1 MTFLHQLR
9 AGSDLL
15 AQWWVREWQASLP
28 NTLRAWT
35 KASRA
40 TSLTICPHEDHVAIS
55 LSDPEGRDNVVE
67 QISWVDYNRDAL
79 DRHIKKAAAFTPL
92 GEIRIVLELPGA
104 ITQSMII
111 PRRAQARAEDIV
123 REAIARKTP
132 LKPDEVFIG
141 CDLRAA
147 GSGKLELRY
156 LLLPKAI
163 LERFLARL
171 SVAPS
176 EIALLKGPSVNGLP
190 AVAVPIAR
198 RPQASS
204 PWLKRAFIGLA
215 LVSVLGALVGYAAL
229 AWRQTALLA
238 EMEERIAEMA
248 AHDRETSERLGPAV
262 ALADDIA
269 RFSAL
274 RRAPGIVHV
283 WDELARILPDSTFL
297 TDLEVSGSNLRASGY
312 SDAAA
317 GLIQL
322 LEKSPVVHSAAFA
335 GPLVFDPARG
345 KEHFSLRASLRKARL
360 PAEEGK

>member
-1 MTFLHQLR
+1 MTILR
-9 AGSDLL
+9 HLSTGTELL

-28 NTLRAWT
+28 NALRAWT

-40 TSLTICPHEDHVAIS
+40 ASLTIRPHEDHVAIS
-55 LSDPEGRDNVVE
+55 LSDPEGRDKGVE
-67 QISWVDYNRDAL
+67 QIRWIDYSRDAL
-79 DRHIKKAAAFTPL
+79 DHQIKKAAAFAPL
-92 GEIRIVLELPGA
+92 GKIRIVLELPQA
-104 ITQSMII
+104 MTQSMII
-111 PRRAQARAEDIV
+111 PRRAQARAEEIV
-123 REAIARKTP
+123 RENISRKTP

-141 CDLRAA
+141 YDLRAA

-163 LERFLARL
+163 LERFLTRL
-171 SVAPS
+171 SVVPS
-176 EIALLKGPSVNGLP
+176 EIAMLKGSSVNGVP
-190 AVAVPIAR
+190 AVAVPIAH

-204 PWLKRAFIGLA
+204 PWLKRVFIGLA

-229 AWRQTALLA
+229 AWRQAALLA

-248 AHDRETSERLGPAV
+248 AHDSESSERLRPAF
-262 ALADDIA
+262 ALSDDIA
-269 RFSAL
+269 RFGEL
-274 RRAPGIVHV
+274 RRAPGIVQV

-297 TDLEVSGSNLRASGY
+297 TDLEVSGSNLRAAGY

-322 LEKSPVVHSAAFA
+322 LEKSPVVHSAAFT

-345 KEHFSLRASLRKARL
+345 KERFSLRASLRMARL
-360 PAEEGK
+360 PAEEGR